1 MSSLTL
7 KKRAIRGAVWTILGY
22 GTSQV
27 LRFGS
32 NLILTRLLVPEFF
45 GLMAV
50 VNTLRI
56 GLELFSDLGIGQSI
70 VQNKQGDDAEFLNTA
85 WTAQIIRG
93 FLLWIACLLLT
104 PLVAGFYN
112 DQRLLI
118 IVPIVGFTTVI
129 DGFMSTSVHSLHRT
143 MNLGRYTIFELIVQ
157 FLSLVVL
164 VVWSWLSPTVWA
176 LAFGGLAGA
185 AFRTIGS
192 YWLEPDQSNRLA
204 WNQEA
209 IRELFSFGKWIFLST
224 AMMFLAE
231 QADRLILG
239 KLLSFE
245 ILGIYT
251 IAYTLANVPRE
262 VIKQVSH
269 RVIFPTISQQNEIS
283 RASLRHKIIRQRWRI
298 LIGFAV
304 FLAALTSVGD
314 LIIAV
319 LYDERYRP
327 ATWML
332 PILCCGIWFSV
343 LFYTMSP
350 ALLALGKPIYS
361 AQSNAARL
369 TAIAVG
375 LPLTFSM
382 LGIPGAIAIVAFSDF
397 LPYLVVQYG
406 LLREQLF
413 CLSQDLWMTGTF
425 VGILSF
431 LLWIRYTLG
440 FGFPLDSLFN

>member
-1 MSSLTL
+1 MASLTL
-7 KKRAIRGAVWTILGY
+7 KKLAIRGAVWTILGY

-50 VNTLRI
+50 VNTFRV

-70 VQNKQGDDAEFLNTA
+70 VQNSRGDEREFLDTA
-85 WTAQIIRG
+85 WTVQIMRG
-93 FLLWIACLLLT
+93 VLLWLACLALT
-104 PLVAGFYN
+104 WPIAGFYE

-118 IVPIVGFTTVI
+118 IFPIVGLTTII
-129 DGFMSTSVHSLHRT
+129 DGFRSTGIHTLHRRMT
-143 MNLGRYTIFELIVQ
+143 LGRYTLFELIVQ
-157 FLSLVVL
+157 AISLVVL
-164 VVWSWLSPTVWA
+164 VVWAWISPTIWA
-176 LAFGGLAGA
+176 LAIGGLSAPLV
-185 AFRTIGS
+185 RTIGS
-192 YWLEPDQSNRLA
+192 FWLIPKSKNRFA
-204 WNQEA
+204 WDREA
-209 IRELFSFGKWIFLST
+209 FNDLLSFGKWMFFAT

-262 VIKQVSH
+262 VIKQISH
-269 RVIFPTISQQNEIS
+269 RVIFPAISQQADLS
-283 RASLRHKIIRQRWRI
+283 RNHLRSKIIRQRWRI

-304 FLAALTSVGD
+304 FLAGLTTVGD
-314 LIIAV
+314 LVIAT

-369 TAIAVG
+369 IAIAAG
-375 LPLTFSM
+375 LPVAFS
-382 LGIPGAIAIVAFSDF
+382 LIGIPGAIAVVAFSDF

-406 LLREQLF
+406 LIREKLF
-413 CLSQDLWMTGTF
+413 CLSQDLWMTGAF

-440 FGFPLDSLFN
+440 FGFPLDTLFN